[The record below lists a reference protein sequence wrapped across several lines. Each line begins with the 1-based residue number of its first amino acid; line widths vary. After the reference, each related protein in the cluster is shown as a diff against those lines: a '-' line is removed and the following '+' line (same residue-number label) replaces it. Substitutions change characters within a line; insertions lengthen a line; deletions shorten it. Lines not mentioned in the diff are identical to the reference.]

1 MEESWKSRLSSE
13 FQKPYFRQ
21 LTDFVRQEY
30 GTVQC
35 FPPARLI
42 FNAFDQTPFN
52 DVKVVILGQD
62 PYHGDGQA
70 HGLCFSVQ
78 DGIAFPPSLRN
89 IFQEIQAETG
99 APIPQ
104 SGDLT
109 RCLILL
115 FRVRILVRQLK
126 NILV

>member
-30 GTVQC
+30 STVQC

-78 DGIAFPPSLRN
+78 DGIPFPGYLIIWAVIYCVIRSRAAKLNALLQQR
-89 IFQEIQAETG
+89 QAGEY
-99 APIPQ
+99 
-104 SGDLT
+104 
-109 RCLILL
+109 
-115 FRVRILVRQLK
+115 
-126 NILV
+126 